1 MRKQSY
7 KCVVLPLEIPGL
19 SRVTVS
25 DLASL
30 WDENKMRTCI
40 LGTTVITG
48 PRFSLVHPTL
58 KFVITL
64 NYLDLEN
71 TSRLC

>member
-1 MRKQSY
+1 
-7 KCVVLPLEIPGL
+7 
-19 SRVTVS
+19 
-25 DLASL
+25 
-30 WDENKMRTCI
+30 MRTCI

-48 PRFSLVHPTL
+48 PKFSLVYPTL

-71 TSRLC
+71 TRPALLKKISGYSLFKFG

>member
-1 MRKQSY
+1 
-7 KCVVLPLEIPGL
+7 
-19 SRVTVS
+19 
-25 DLASL
+25 
-30 WDENKMRTCI
+30 MRTCI

-48 PRFSLVHPTL
+48 PKFSLVYPTF

-71 TSRLC
+71 TRPALSKRSLIIVSSNSASSRFDSLRSLK

>member
-1 MRKQSY
+1 
-7 KCVVLPLEIPGL
+7 
-19 SRVTVS
+19 
-25 DLASL
+25 
-30 WDENKMRTCI
+30 MRTCI

-48 PRFSLVHPTL
+48 PRFSLVYPTL

-71 TSRLC
+71 TRPALLKRSLVIVSSNSASSRFDSLRSLK

>member
-1 MRKQSY
+1 
-7 KCVVLPLEIPGL
+7 
-19 SRVTVS
+19 
-25 DLASL
+25 
-30 WDENKMRTCI
+30 MRTCI

-71 TSRLC
+71 TRPALLKRSLVIVSSNSASSRFDSLRSLK